1 MKYQTNL
8 IKNVNSNPI
17 FIKINLDLD
26 VVNAIIDHF
35 WKNQIGGTR
44 LPSTPQT
51 MRDVLYW
58 LAQDKSINQIAKII
72 HFSTKAIRNN
82 LKLSIYYEDCLVDQ
96 NGKTIR
102 NLKKHKGLD

>member
-8 IKNVNSNPI
+8 IKNINSDPI

-26 VVNAIIDHF
+26 AVNTIIDHF

-44 LPSTPQT
+44 LPSTNFFSPQT

-58 LAQDKSINQIAKII
+58 LAQGKSINQIAKII
-72 HFSTKAIRNN
+72 HFSPKAIRNN
-82 LKLSIYYEDCLVDQ
+82 LKLSIYYEDCLVD
-96 NGKTIR
+96 
-102 NLKKHKGLD
+102 

>member
-1 MKYQTNL
+1 M
-8 IKNVNSNPI
+8 IKNVNGNSI

-26 VVNAIIDHF
+26 VVNATIDHF

-44 LPSTPQT
+44 LPSINFFSAQT

-58 LAQDKSINQIAKII
+58 LAQGKSINQIAKII
-72 HFSTKAIRNN
+72 HFSPKAIRNN

-96 NGKTIR
+96 NGKIIR
-102 NLKKHKGLD
+102 NLKNTRDLNID